1 MECSVCSAE
10 RRGVFSC
17 DGYIAVF
24 SLAARLHLLEH
35 ANKIIRVFPSSIFK
49 TTRCLDS
56 RLVCLPWARAEL
68 RGRVLTVP
76 AQGVGAREGRVRTVW
91 AQGVGAREGRV
102 RTVWAQGNGW
112 KQVGRR
118 ATCGCKGTA
127 GNESG
132 EGWIGISSV

>member
-10 RRGVFSC
+10 RRGVFSS

-35 ANKIIRVFPSSIFK
+35 VNKIIRVFPSSIFK

-56 RLVCLPWARAEL
+56 RLVCLLRARAEL

-76 AQGVGAREGRVRTVW
+76 AQGVGAREGRVRTL
-91 AQGVGAREGRV
+91 
-102 RTVWAQGNGW
+102 WAQGNGW

-118 ATCGCKGTA
+118 APCGCKGTA

>member
-35 ANKIIRVFPSSIFK
+35 VNKIIRVFPSSIFK

-56 RLVCLPWARAEL
+56 RLVCLPRARAEL

-91 AQGVGAREGRV
+91 AQG
-102 RTVWAQGNGW
+102 NGW

-118 ATCGCKGTA
+118 APCGCKGTA

>member
-56 RLVCLPWARAEL
+56 RLVCLPRARAEL

-91 AQGVGAREGRV
+91 AQGY
-102 RTVWAQGNGW
+102 GW

-118 ATCGCKGTA
+118 APCGCKGTA